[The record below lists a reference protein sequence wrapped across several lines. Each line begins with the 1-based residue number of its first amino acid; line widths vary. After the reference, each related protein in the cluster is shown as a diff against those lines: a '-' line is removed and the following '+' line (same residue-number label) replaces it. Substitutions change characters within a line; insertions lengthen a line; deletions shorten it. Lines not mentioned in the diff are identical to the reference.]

1 MLHPSESPGFL
12 LWHATLRWQ
21 RGISEALAPLGLTH
35 VQFVLLACTW
45 WLNEQ
50 GRRPSQIALAAF
62 AGTDVK
68 MTSQV
73 LRSLERKGL
82 IQRTV
87 DHQDTR
93 VRQVRVTRRGARLAP
108 RAIAVVQQVDAEFF
122 EEAPS
127 EDVILLLRQLAELPV
142 IERGH
147 RVNDRRNVVDGR
159 AGSPS

>member
-21 RGISEALAPLGLTH
+21 RGVSHALGPLDLTH

-45 WLNEQ
+45 WLNQQ
-50 GRRPSQIALAAF
+50 GQRPSQIALAAF

-82 IQRTV
+82 VEREV
-87 DHQDTR
+87 DRADTR
-93 VRQVRVTRRGARLAP
+93 ALRLRVTRRGARLAP
-108 RAIAVVQQVDAEFF
+108 RAIAVVEQVDAEFF
-122 EEAPS
+122 EEVPS
-127 EDVILLLRQLAELPV
+127 TDALQVLRRLTHVPEPDLASP
-142 IERGH
+142 IEQP
-147 RVNDRRNVVDGR
+147 
-159 AGSPS
+159 AGGE